1 MNIRV
6 KKQLAIREA
15 EIVFAQEIDTAI
27 DDLKKDI
34 IPSIQAKMR
43 EDTGAE
49 KKNVKSKISGSGFR
63 KLLTIYGDKPQT
75 VVDEYG
81 RRAGAKMPPW
91 RKGSPLYKWV
101 GRHIPIDRENVKKT
115 NRLAFASRLS
125 DRKRFVAGRTRRN
138 IRHSIEAKQ
147 ESISFLIARKI
158 AKQGI
163 KANRPFAR
171 TEKEK
176 LPFIARR
183 LNRAIA
189 RGAERLNK

>member
-15 EIVFAQEIDTAI
+15 EIVFAQEIDAAI

-34 IPSIQAKMR
+34 IPSVREKMR

-49 KKNVKSKISGSGFR
+49 KRNVKSKITGSGFR
-63 KLLTIYGDKPQT
+63 KRLTIYGDKPQT

-81 RRAGAKMPPW
+81 RRPGAKMPPW
-91 RKGSPLYKWV
+91 RKGSPLYKWAERKGLLNKPV
-101 GRHIPIDRENVKKT
+101 LARRSDIKAVLGKKGIEDD
-115 NRLAFASRLS
+115 NRRI
-125 DRKRFVAGRTRRN
+125 KRN
-138 IRHSIEAKQ
+138 

-158 AKQGI
+158 AKKGI

-176 LPFIARR
+176 LPFIVRR
-183 LNRAIA
+183 LNQAVSK
-189 RGAERLNK
+189 GAKRLNS